1 MLLRILTEAL
11 DMLLGEGGQDAGFGY
26 GGAVAFEPGSVK
38 GSKSIT
44 GFGTGLGNLSIVRGF
59 VDGVSKGIWGG
70 YDLWKLLW
78 P

>member
-26 GGAVAFEPGSVK
+26 GGAVGFWTGSVK
-38 GSKSIT
+38 GSRSIT

-59 VDGVSKGIWGG
+59 PDGVSKSV
-70 YDLWKLLW
+70 
-78 P
+78 